1 MADFTRSIS
10 GALTQHINPWQF
22 FFQPVINFGSISL
35 GRSAAPEV
43 EAEVIDRV
51 GSYGRQLGRMGDA
64 LAVLIRHFKPDTPL
78 TEEEQKAIRS
88 LTRMLEDIAEIK
100 EGEKARLTR

>member
-10 GALTQHINPWQF
+10 GSLTQSINPWQF
-22 FFQPVINFGSISL
+22 LFQPVFNLGSVSL

-43 EAEVIDRV
+43 EAEVIERI
-51 GSYGRQLGRMGDA
+51 GSYGRQLGRIGDA
-64 LAVLIRHFKPDTPL
+64 MVVLLTHFKPAKPL
-78 TEEEQKAIRS
+78 TPDEQKAIRA

-100 EGEKARLTR
+100 AAEQRRLT